1 MHGNDLYWSDPIC
14 PASDLGHI
22 MAEPFHLADDT
33 PSDQALLELVYKE
46 LHRLASSFLRQ
57 ERPGH
62 TLQTS
67 ALVNEAYLRLRN
79 TSVMRFE
86 DRQHYVRIASRA
98 MRRVLVDYARRR
110 RRLKRET
117 GERIEIDR
125 VAVIGQPHLEE
136 YLTIDTALQKLAKLD
151 ARQAE
156 IVQLRFFG
164 GLSVPETAQTL
175 EISEKTV
182 KREWAVA
189 RAWLRGELDQAALA

>member
-1 MHGNDLYWSDPIC
+1 MHGYGLYWSDPIR
-14 PASDLGHI
+14 PASGLGDI
-22 MAEPFHLADDT
+22 MAEPFDLTDDF
-33 PSDQALLELVYKE
+33 PSDRALLELVYNE
-46 LHRLASSFLRQ
+46 LHRLASTFLRQ

-67 ALVNEAYLRLRN
+67 ALVNEAYLRLR
-79 TSVMRFE
+79 SAAPMHFE

-110 RRLKRET
+110 SRQKREA

-125 VAVIGQPHLEE
+125 VAVIGQPNLEE
-136 YLTIDTALQKLAKLD
+136 YLTIDTALQKLAEVD

-156 IVQLRFFG
+156 IVELRFFG
-164 GLSVPETAQTL
+164 GLSVPETAQAVG
-175 EISEKTV
+175 ISEKTV

>member
-1 MHGNDLYWSDPIC
+1 MHGHGLYWSDPIRA
-14 PASDLGHI
+14 ASGLGNI
-22 MAEPFHLADDT
+22 MAEPFQLSDDSS
-33 PSDQALLELVYKE
+33 SDRALLELVYNE
-46 LHRLASSFLRQ
+46 LHRLASTFLRQ

-79 TSVMRFE
+79 ASPMHFE

-110 RRLKRET
+110 RRQKREA

-125 VAVIGQPHLEE
+125 VAVIGQPNLEE
-136 YLTIDTALQKLAKLD
+136 YLTIDTALQKLAEVD

-156 IVQLRFFG
+156 IVELRFFG
-164 GLSVPETAQTL
+164 GLSVPETAQAVG
-175 EISEKTV
+175 ISEKTV

>member
-1 MHGNDLYWSDPIC
+1 MHGHGLYWSDPIR
-14 PASDLGHI
+14 PASGLGHI
-22 MAEPFHLADDT
+22 IAESFQLSDDS
-33 PSDQALLELVYKE
+33 PSDRGLLELVYNE

-79 TSVMRFE
+79 ASVMHFE

-110 RRLKRET
+110 RRQKREA
-117 GERIEIDR
+117 GERIELDR
-125 VAVIGQPHLEE
+125 VAVAGQPNLEE
-136 YLTIDTALQKLAKLD
+136 YLTIDTALQRLAQVD

-156 IVQLRFFG
+156 IVELRFFG

-189 RAWLRGELDQAALA
+189 RAWLRGELDQAAFA

>member
-1 MHGNDLYWSDPIC
+1 MHAKVYTETIPSAQSQIGCL
-14 PASDLGHI
+14 
-22 MAEPFHLADDT
+22 MAKPSQLIDDS
-33 PSDQALLELVYKE
+33 PSDRALLELVYNE
-46 LHRLASSFLRQ
+46 LHRLASSYLRQ

-79 TSVMRFE
+79 AAPMHFE

-110 RRLKRET
+110 RRQKRDA
-117 GERIEIDR
+117 GERIQLDG
-125 VAVIGQPHLEE
+125 VAMIGQPNLEE
-136 YLTIDTALQKLAKLD
+136 YLTIDTALEKLAEVD

-156 IVQLRFFG
+156 IVELRFFG
-164 GLSVPETAQTL
+164 GLSVPETAETL
-175 EISEKTV
+175 DISEKTV

>member
-1 MHGNDLYWSDPIC
+1 MHANVHTGEILPVQSQAGY
-14 PASDLGHI
+14 I
-22 MAEPFHLADDT
+22 MAEPSQFTDDSA
-33 PSDQALLELVYKE
+33 SDRALLELVYNE

-79 TSVMRFE
+79 ASCMHFE

-98 MRRVLVDYARRR
+98 MRRVLVDHARRR
-110 RRLKRET
+110 RRQKREA
-117 GERIEIDR
+117 GERVDLDR
-125 VAVIGQPHLEE
+125 VAVIDPPNLEE
-136 YLTIDTALQKLAKLD
+136 YLTIDTALQKLAEMD

-156 IVQLRFFG
+156 IVELRFFG
-164 GLSVPETAQTL
+164 GLSVPETAEIL
-175 EISEKTV
+175 AISEKTV

>member
-1 MHGNDLYWSDPIC
+1 MQDNGVYWTDPIRA
-14 PASDLGHI
+14 ASGLGHI
-22 MAEPFHLADDT
+22 MVKPFHLTDDS
-33 PSDQALLELVYKE
+33 PSDQALLDLVYNE
-46 LHRLASSFLRQ
+46 LHRLASTFLRQ

-67 ALVNEAYLRLRN
+67 ALVNEAYMRLRN
-79 TSVMRFE
+79 ASPMHFE
-86 DRQHYVRIASRA
+86 DRQHFVRIASRA

-110 RRLKRET
+110 RRLKREA
-117 GERIEIDR
+117 GERIELDR

-136 YLTIDTALQKLAKLD
+136 YLTIDTALQRLAEVD

-156 IVQLRFFG
+156 IVELRFFG

>member
-1 MHGNDLYWSDPIC
+1 MHAKVYTGTIVSAQSQAGCL
-14 PASDLGHI
+14 L
-22 MAEPFHLADDT
+22 AEPSQFIDDS
-33 PSDQALLELVYKE
+33 PSDRALLEVLYHD
-46 LHRLASSFLRQ
+46 LPRLASSHLRQ

-79 TSVMRFE
+79 AAPMHFE

-110 RRLKRET
+110 RRQKRDA
-117 GERIEIDR
+117 GERIQLDG
-125 VAVIGQPHLEE
+125 VAMIGQPNLEE
-136 YLTIDTALQKLAKLD
+136 YLTIDTALEKLAEVD

-156 IVQLRFFG
+156 IVELRFFG
-164 GLSVPETAQTL
+164 GLSVPETAETL
-175 EISEKTV
+175 DISEKTV

>member
-1 MHGNDLYWSDPIC
+1 MQAKIFDEVILSAQPHAGCL
-14 PASDLGHI
+14 L
-22 MAEPFHLADDT
+22 AEPSQLINAS
-33 PSDQALLELVYKE
+33 PSDQELLELVYNE

-79 TSVMRFE
+79 ASSMHFE

-110 RRLKRET
+110 RRQKREA
-117 GERIEIDR
+117 GERVELDR
-125 VAVIGQPHLEE
+125 VAVIGQPNLEE
-136 YLTIDTALQKLAKLD
+136 YLTIDAALEKLAEVD
-151 ARQAE
+151 ERQAE
-156 IVQLRFFG
+156 IVELRFFG
-164 GLSVPETAQTL
+164 GLSVSETA
-175 EISEKTV
+175 EAVGVSEKTV

-189 RAWLRGELDQAALA
+189 RAWLRGELDQAAVA

>member
-1 MHGNDLYWSDPIC
+1 MHANIYPGAILSAQSQAGC
-14 PASDLGHI
+14 LL
-22 MAEPFHLADDT
+22 AEPSQFRDDSG
-33 PSDQALLELVYKE
+33 SDQSLLELVYNE
-46 LHRLASSFLRQ
+46 LHRLASTFLRH

-79 TSVMRFE
+79 ASCMHFE

-98 MRRVLVDYARRR
+98 MRRVLVDHARHRRR
-110 RRLKRET
+110 QKREA
-117 GERIEIDR
+117 GERVQLDR
-125 VAVIGQPHLEE
+125 VAVMDAPNLEE
-136 YLTIDTALQKLAKLD
+136 YLTIDTALQKLAEID

-156 IVQLRFFG
+156 IVELRFFG
-164 GLSVPETAQTL
+164 GLSVPETAETL

-189 RAWLRGELDQAALA
+189 RAWLRGELDQAAVA

>member
-1 MHGNDLYWSDPIC
+1 
-14 PASDLGHI
+14 
-22 MAEPFHLADDT
+22 MAEPFQINDAF
-33 PSDQALLELVYKE
+33 PSDRALLELVYHE
-46 LHRLASSFLRQ
+46 LHRLASTFLRH

-79 TSVMRFE
+79 ASSMHFE
-86 DRQHYVRIASRA
+86 DRQHFVRIASRA

-110 RRLKRET
+110 RRQKRGA
-117 GERIEIDR
+117 GERIALDR

-136 YLTIDTALQKLAKLD
+136 YLTIDTALQRLAEVD

-156 IVQLRFFG
+156 IVELRFFG

-175 EISEKTV
+175 KISEKTV

>member
-1 MHGNDLYWSDPIC
+1 MHANVHTGVIPSAQSQAGC
-14 PASDLGHI
+14 M
-22 MAEPFHLADDT
+22 MAEPSQIIDDF
-33 PSDQALLELVYKE
+33 PSDRALLELVYNE
-46 LHRLASSFLRQ
+46 LHRLASSYLRQ

-79 TSVMRFE
+79 AAPMHFE

-110 RRLKRET
+110 RRQKRDA
-117 GERIEIDR
+117 GERIQLDG
-125 VAVIGQPHLEE
+125 VAMIGQPNLEE
-136 YLTIDTALQKLAKLD
+136 YLTIDTALEKLAEVD

-156 IVQLRFFG
+156 IVELRFFG
-164 GLSVPETAQTL
+164 GLSVPETAETL
-175 EISEKTV
+175 DISEKTV

>member
-1 MHGNDLYWSDPIC
+1 MHAKVYAGAILSEQSQAGC
-14 PASDLGHI
+14 LL
-22 MAEPFHLADDT
+22 AEPAQFTDDS
-33 PSDQALLELVYKE
+33 PSDRALLELVYNE
-46 LHRLASSFLRQ
+46 LHRLASSYLRQ

-79 TSVMRFE
+79 ASSMHFE

-98 MRRVLVDYARRR
+98 MRRVLVDHARRR
-110 RRLKRET
+110 RRQKREA
-117 GERIEIDR
+117 GERVDLDR
-125 VAVIGQPHLEE
+125 VAVIDPPNLEE
-136 YLTIDTALQKLAKLD
+136 YLTIDAALQKLAEVD

-156 IVQLRFFG
+156 IVELRFFG
-164 GLSVPETAQTL
+164 GLSVPETAETL